1 MSRVGSTLANLLTQL
16 PLYLVWIVGII
27 LAITSWQKHR
37 RASLL
42 TLIGLGILL
51 LQALTGA
58 LLTPAFVRFLHV
70 RGMGG
75 RMMNLVMIGRSVLAA
90 LISTAAWGCI
100 LAGIFLP
107 RRSESPTPT

>member
-1 MSRVGSTLANLLTQL
+1 MTLAGWSSRLSVDVSLIAVHFNARRAPATGEWCYLSKEGTMSRVGSTLANLLTQL
-16 PLYLVWIVGII
+16 PLYLIWIVGII

-37 RASLL
+37 RASLF

-70 RGMGG
+70 GGMGG
-75 RMMNLVMIGRSVLAA
+75 R
-90 LISTAAWGCI
+90 
-100 LAGIFLP
+100 
-107 RRSESPTPT
+107 